1 MSSNPN
7 QNSLFSNSQ
16 PKNPPP
22 PSLFSNQS
30 PQLNFSNQLNS
41 DPAMMNQA
49 PQQNIYIPQQM
60 PQQNIFQVP
69 NYTSN
74 SMNMNAFYPPP
85 SQVGSSIKLLSNKEE
100 DKDKKVVAVIV
111 TISNGASY
119 DNLFTSVQQQSQE
132 GTKVQVYSCQ
142 AGYIND
148 LISAFDGEPKDETAT
163 QMMN

>member
-1 MSSNPN
+1 M
-7 QNSLFSNSQ
+7 
-16 PKNPPP
+16 
-22 PSLFSNQS
+22 
-30 PQLNFSNQLNS
+30 
-41 DPAMMNQA
+41 
-49 PQQNIYIPQQM
+49 
-60 PQQNIFQVP
+60 
-69 NYTSN
+69 
-74 SMNMNAFYPPP
+74 
-85 SQVGSSIKLLSNKEE
+85 
-100 DKDKKVVAVIV
+100 IV